1 LKATFDG
8 CMADVSR
15 PLLSV
20 FREMEVVRDVD
31 RFRRRVSTE
40 EE

>member
-1 LKATFDG
+1 MFGASR
-8 CMADVSR
+8 ADESR

-31 RFRRRVSTE
+31 RFRRRGITE